1 MLFSRIELPKWAVNW
16 LKHIPVA
23 VMAALLAQELLL
35 SGNQFSPAT
44 NKLELFA
51 CIPAF
56 ITAIVTRSLLG
67 TVIVGLL
74 SMMLLRFIF

>member
-1 MLFSRIELPKWAVNW
+1 MLLSRIELPKWAINW

-35 SGNQFSPAT
+35 SDNEFSLID
-44 NKLELFA
+44 NKLKLFA

-56 ITAIVTRSLLG
+56 LTAILTRSLLG
-67 TVIVGLL
+67 TVIIGLL
-74 SMMLLRFIF
+74 SMMVLRFLF